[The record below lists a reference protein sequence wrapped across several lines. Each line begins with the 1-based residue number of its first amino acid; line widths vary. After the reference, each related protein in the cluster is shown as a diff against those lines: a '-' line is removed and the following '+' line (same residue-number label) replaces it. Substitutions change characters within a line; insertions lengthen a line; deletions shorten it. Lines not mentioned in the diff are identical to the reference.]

1 MLYLLLSLSNY
12 QLFFMIFFLPM
23 LHNLK
28 IIEKIIENI
37 FCVKN
42 PINLEKCK
50 RQWIGCYNLF
60 EPIFYL
66 QDKARKQIELCSLL
80 ENWCCLLSIL

>member
-42 PINLEKCK
+42 PINLEK
-50 RQWIGCYNLF
+50 G
-60 EPIFYL
+60 
-66 QDKARKQIELCSLL
+66 
-80 ENWCCLLSIL
+80 